1 MNNTLLFSVKE
12 ESLETRKLRKFL
24 AKEEEEDIKRRNL
37 KSLKLLTVRQRR
49 KFIRLWASGN
59 GHLQPKRMVWTTLSV
74 KNMTSARINGPSFV
88 RPPEIPRCAEKSTG
102 HPKAKHRP
110 PQLKLMVEKTKK
122 KLEEAAQ
129 SGSTEGVINP
139 PSPTRRHV
147 KWKMACT
154 KKTRQMTS
162 EAAKDIV
169 EKFDSLEEQASQGSF
184 VPHGHQEVLTA
195 AIGQLEHPGHVCPAR
210 AGVTIKQYFVAHQCG
225 CG

>member
-1 MNNTLLFSVKE
+1 GTSTWVVVTENKRGYISCGSVQVEGFYNVEK
-12 ESLETRKLRKFL
+12 
-24 AKEEEEDIKRRNL
+24 
-37 KSLKLLTVRQRR
+37 KSQ
-49 KFIRLWASGN
+49 
-59 GHLQPKRMVWTTLSV
+59 
-74 KNMTSARINGPSFV
+74 GPQV
-88 RPPEIPRCAEKSTG
+88 AWGLDVGAE
-102 HPKAKHRP
+102 
-110 PQLKLMVEKTKK
+110 LKLMVEKTKK

-169 EKFDSLEEQASQGSF
+169 EKFASQGSF